1 MYMSGN
7 AHCIQIFHSIQSH
20 LIIPFLIWLH
30 FVFLWVHSKPLH
42 CYFFVVCAET
52 TLSDVHRLIRKKS
65 LIKFVL
71 CPNCT
76 SSGPQLQIRKLLSR
90 LDERFCR
97 ESMYLDLTN
106 QQSIWG
112 WNDNF
117 KNFSNKKKNTHIQN
131 VCLEALF
138 HYETNNHCSTMNWRN
153 TKYKYITKQIWAQQ
167 KLYKKVSR
175 CRKWHFK
182 MLSSQKIRCVSETRL
197 SN

>member
-1 MYMSGN
+1 MNCLRAHLGRPDTKHVSRFTIHNLDDYIGTCLCWSIHCMYMSGN

-117 KNFSNKKKNTHIQN
+117 KNFSNKKKYSHSK
-131 VCLEALF
+131 CLPRGF
-138 HYETNNHCSTMNWRN
+138 
-153 TKYKYITKQIWAQQ
+153 
-167 KLYKKVSR
+167 VSL
-175 CRKWHFK
+175 W
-182 MLSSQKIRCVSETRL
+182 
-197 SN
+197 N